1 MPVIAYEQL
10 SGHVHI
16 AWLLPE
22 FYFRICHVC
31 VPALVNVTELN
42 IFKEILAT
50 ICSRVCGNKTVIFAR
65 KSGHLFVVTKQSF

>member
-42 IFKEILAT
+42 IFKEILAQSAAVFVAT
-50 ICSRVCGNKTVIFAR
+50 KLLFLPGSRDICFW
-65 KSGHLFVVTKQSF
+65 